1 MKAGFRHWS
10 FIQMWYDKNQRPS
23 QAFRGSVL
31 TDASDLSG
39 ACGSTTTESGLEAA
53 LASLAGFFAT
63 SAALVGADA
72 ARSLAMAMA
81 MAVALAVLDAGLLAV
96 NGALAGLA
104 GAEATS
110 ARGAAIPE
118 AAVAGAEAAAS
129 VLALAGVSGA
139 LAAEFAT
146 VDGLPA
152 PVAASGACGS
162 PDRPT

>member
-72 ARSLAMAMA
+72 ARSLAMA